1 MKKKMKKNVTTLVL
15 TSGLV
20 TSVLNPISIP
30 HNVHAQSV
38 SKVEQVLS
46 ALTPEQRE
54 AIKQLKIS
62 DKEGLQVSPDLDL
75 TSDAPTSVIVE
86 FKDKPA
92 QTAVMEAQTEGTSLS
107 EADAQAK
114 VDASHET
121 FNQDL
126 KTIFSKELNEKKDAY
141 KVKRSYKKAF
151 NGVSMTLPANKVKS
165 LLKSNA
171 VQAVWSDLQVQLDD
185 PTTKEQGAFEQ
196 QSSTHTMVTF
206 PGVEKLHEEGYTGKG
221 VKVGVIDTGI
231 DYNHPDLKGAYKG
244 GYDFVDNDN
253 DPMETTY
260 ADWQKSGMPETNGGE
275 AYYTEHGTHVA
286 GIIAGQGKNTA
297 DYAVTGVAPDA
308 DIYAYR
314 VLGRYGSGSTSA
326 ILAGIDKAVSDGMD
340 IISMSLGANYNDPLF
355 PTAIAVNNAVLSG
368 ATAVVAAGN
377 SGNKM
382 YTLGAPGNAPLA
394 ITVGA
399 SDTSATIPNYSASA
413 KSSTGDILPADLKL
427 AAQGLSDN
435 IADFQGKTYQMVN
448 VGTGLETSYFKRD
461 SDGNYTIPIDVTG
474 KIVLAQ
480 RGSIGIEEIVKRAK
494 SHGAKAVVLT
504 NTSRDALQDVFLGNV
519 YGYIPSF
526 LISST
531 QGTNITL
538 KIPSNES
545 NKGKTVDFT
554 FGNMS
559 QTVTAGNKLADF
571 SSRGPSRVLYDIKP
585 EVTAPGVSVFSTVPS
600 FMHKD
605 DNGKPL
611 TDYQYAY
618 ERLSGT
624 SMATPNVSG
633 VAALLKQAYPDMTPA
648 DIKATLMNTADPLND
663 KYSVYEVGA
672 GLVNPYKA
680 VHAQSEIQVKDKT
693 KTLSSNT
700 KNTDDS
706 ITLASKGIKTI
717 KNITG
722 ALSFGEQAVE
732 GTDLTD
738 SRSMTLFNKS
748 SEDKT
753 FDVKVQFQ
761 TLDGRFTNDSRA
773 DQDAAANGVTLDVK
787 SSLKV
792 KRYSSTNMDATI
804 NVPKTAKLGTYEGY
818 VVYTNQKNPDETYKI
833 PFAIHT
839 VKKGIDYVTG
849 NPSAFT
855 LAYEAGSNATKW
867 SVGVNFKLNSHMRTF
882 DFFLVDPK
890 TNEEI
895 GYLGTADGMGADEN
909 IEYYFR
915 GVLSNGRYSPLTGN
929 PDNPIGFGFKEVDP
943 GLWKIRMVGTNDNG
957 ETFTKDAPVFYG
969 EKEPKVTMNYE
980 AGQIVET
987 ANATDKTVTVNGNAF
1002 DKNIAEMQAA
1012 GVTASQGDNKMYYY
1026 NPNNSAEINIPVDQN
1041 GNFNSTIPLATAGPN
1056 TLPITEYDFYDRDKS
1071 TVENYG
1077 SFRDVYFIKK
1087 GTAYTTAI
1095 SDKKR
1100 INMGDS
1106 TTVTFSTKNI
1116 ATTVKKAEYSFLYP
1130 AKFLEM
1136 VSVQPRSEYKG
1147 KLDVQYTSTPFNT
1160 TYTKMTITATA
1171 LGDLATTGITGDTSL
1186 VDLTF
1191 KAKDQYYKG
1200 VMQLEDPTG
1209 TSRFFKAVY
1218 TNVDNT
1224 TVTTQ
1229 GIQPYFYVTPTYSLM
1244 RGAVQAEGL
1253 ASGFDNLGNAVMSGK
1268 VDYNKAGSKISVK
1281 DSDGKE
1287 YGVADP
1293 LGYSAS
1299 APYGFTT
1306 RLPITD
1312 KPFTLSID
1320 VPGHFTFKKDF
1331 TVGLKED
1338 GKVTAGS
1345 KPVDYSYIPGGD
1357 VDKNNV
1363 IDVKDA
1369 IYIQTYWGTNKR
1381 DADINYD
1388 GVVDEKDMQ
1397 YVINNYEMQNPWNA
1411 NSPKAVK
1418 KYKGKTLDDVLTDL
1432 GLE

>member
-1 MKKKMKKNVTTLVL
+1 MKKRIRKNVTTVAL
-15 TSGLV
+15 TTGLV
-20 TSVLNPISIP
+20 ASVFNPVSVTQ
-30 HNVHAQSV
+30 NVHAQSM

-46 ALTPEQRE
+46 ALTPAQRE

-62 DKEGLQVSPDLDL
+62 DKTGLQVSPDLDL

-92 QTAVMEAQTEGTSLS
+92 QTAVTVAETEGTTLS
-107 EADAQAK
+107 EEDAQAK
-114 VDASHET
+114 VDASHES
-121 FNQDL
+121 FDQDL
-126 KTIFSKELNEKKDAY
+126 KTIFSKELNEKKNPY
-141 KVKRSYKKAF
+141 KIKRSYKKAF

-171 VQAVWSDLQVQLDD
+171 VQAVWSDLHVQLDD
-185 PTTKEQGAFEQ
+185 PSVKEQASGQ
-196 QSSTHTMVTF
+196 QGPTHNMVTF

-221 VKVGVIDTGI
+221 VKIGILDTGI
-231 DYNHPDLKGAYKG
+231 DYNHPDLKGAFKG

-260 ADWQKSGMPETNGGE
+260 ADWKKSGQPETSGGE

-286 GIIAGQGKNTA
+286 GIIAGQGKNNA

-314 VLGRYGSGSTSA
+314 VLGRYGSGQTSA

-368 ATAVVAAGN
+368 VTAVVAAGN
-377 SGNKM
+377 SGNRM
-382 YTLGAPGNAPLA
+382 YTLGSPGNSPLA

-399 SDTSATIPNYSASA
+399 SDTSVTIPQYSATA
-413 KSSTGDILPADLKL
+413 HPSTGDTPVDMKL
-427 AAQGLSDN
+427 AAQGYSDN
-435 IADFQGKTYQMVN
+435 VADLQGQTFKLVN
-448 VGTGLETSYFKRD
+448 VGFGKDTSYYKRD
-461 SDGNYTIPIDVTG
+461 SNGNMIPRDVDG
-474 KIVLAQ
+474 KIVVAT
-480 RGSIGIEEIVKRAK
+480 RGSVSIADIVSTAIK
-494 SHGAKAVVLT
+494 HGAKAVILSNADNDT
-504 NTSRDALQDVFLGNV
+504 LQDVYLGNTF
-519 YGYIPSF
+519 GYIPTF
-526 LISST
+526 LINSK
-531 QGTNITL
+531 QGHAITGDLPLTNAKLDASI
-538 KIPSNES
+538 
-545 NKGKTVDFT
+545 DFT

-559 QTVTAGNKLADF
+559 QTVTQGNKLADF

-585 EVTAPGVSVFSTVPS
+585 EVTAPGVSVFSTVPAY
-600 FMHKD
+600 MHKD
-605 DNGKPL
+605 DNGNPL
-611 TDYQYAY
+611 TGYQDAY

-633 VAALLKQAYPDMTPA
+633 VAALLKQAHPDMTPA

-680 VHAQSEIQVKDKT
+680 VHTQTEIQVKDKT
-693 KTLSSNT
+693 KTLSSNA
-700 KNTDDS
+700 KDS
-706 ITLASKGIKTI
+706 GDTTLASKGIKTI

-722 ALSFGEQAVE
+722 ALSFGEQAVN
-732 GTDLTD
+732 GKDLTD
-738 SRSMTLFNKS
+738 QRSITLFNKG

-753 FDVKVQFQ
+753 YDVKVQFQ

-787 SSLKV
+787 SSVKV
-792 KRYSSTNMDATI
+792 KRYSSANMDATI

-839 VKKGIDYVTG
+839 VDEGIDYVKG
-849 NPSAFT
+849 EPSAFT
-855 LAYEAGSNATKW
+855 IPYEAASTSTKW
-867 SVGVNFKLNSHMRTF
+867 SVGLEFKLKSHMRTF

-909 IEYYFR
+909 IEYYFQ
-915 GVLSNGRYSPLTGN
+915 GILNQGQYYPLTGN
-929 PDNPIGFGFKEVDP
+929 PDNPITFDYKEVDP
-943 GLWKIRMVGTNDNG
+943 GLWKIRMVGTNDKG
-957 ETFTKDAPVFYG
+957 VTFTNDAPIFYG
-969 EKEPKVTMNYE
+969 EKEPKVTMSYE

-987 ANATDKTVTVNGNAF
+987 ANPTDKTVNVTGNAF
-1002 DKNIAEMQAA
+1002 DKDVAEMKAA
-1012 GVTASQGDNKMYYY
+1012 GIDASQGDNKMYYY
-1026 NPNNSAEINIPVDQN
+1026 NPNNSSEINLPVDQN
-1041 GNFNSTIPLATAGPN
+1041 GNFNSTIPLSTAGPN
-1056 TLPITEYDFYDRDKS
+1056 TLPITEYDFYDRNKS

-1077 SFRDVYFIKK
+1077 SVRDVYFVKK
-1087 GTAYTTAI
+1087 GTAYSTAI
-1095 SDKKR
+1095 SDKQR

-1106 TTVTFSTKNI
+1106 TTVTFSTKNM
-1116 ATTVKKAEYSFLYP
+1116 ATKVKKAEYSFLYP
-1130 AKFLEM
+1130 KQYLDI
-1136 VSVQPRSEYKG
+1136 VSVNPHGTYNG
-1147 KLDVQYTSTPFNT
+1147 NLDVQYTTTSFNSS
-1160 TYTKMTITATA
+1160 YDKMTITATA

-1191 KAKDQYYKG
+1191 KAKDNYYKG
-1200 VMQLEDPTG
+1200 PMQFEDPNGST
-1209 TSRFFKAVY
+1209 RFFKAVY
-1218 TNVDNT
+1218 TNVDNST
-1224 TVTTQ
+1224 LTTQ
-1229 GIQPYFYVTPTYSLM
+1229 GIQPYFYITPTYSLM
-1244 RGAVQAEGL
+1244 RGIAYPEGL
-1253 ASGFDNLGNAVMSGK
+1253 INGIDTTGQPTMKKL
-1268 VDYNKAGSKISVK
+1268 DYNKAGTKISVK

-1287 YGVADP
+1287 YGVSDP
-1293 LGYSAS
+1293 LGYSSVSVTA
-1299 APYGFTT
+1299 FTT

-1312 KPFTLSID
+1312 KQFTLSID

-1345 KPVDYSYIPGGD
+1345 KPVDYPYIPGGD
-1357 VDKNNV
+1357 VNKDNV
-1363 IDVKDA
+1363 IDVNDA
-1369 IYIQTYWGTNKR
+1369 LYIQTYWGTDKR

-1388 GVVDEKDMQ
+1388 GVVDAKDMQ
-1397 YVINNYEMQNPWNA
+1397 YVIDNYFMQNPWND
-1411 NSPKAVK
+1411 NSPKPVK
-1418 KYKGKTLDDVLTDL
+1418 KFKGKTLDNVLEAL

>member
-1 MKKKMKKNVTTLVL
+1 MKNKFMKGAAVMALSTGFLISTLPNANF
-15 TSGLV
+15 S
-20 TSVLNPISIP
+20 SIAK
-30 HNVHAQSV
+30 AQSV

-46 ALTPEQRE
+46 ALTPAQRE

-92 QTAVMEAQTEGTSLS
+92 QTAVMVAQTEGSTLS
-107 EADAQAK
+107 EADAQKK

-121 FNQDL
+121 FDQDL
-126 KTIFSKELNEKKDAY
+126 KTIFSKDIKENRNPY
-141 KVKRSYKKAF
+141 KVKRAFKKAF
-151 NGVSMTLPANKVKS
+151 NGVAMTLPANKVKS

-171 VQAVWSDLQVQLDD
+171 VQAVWSDLEVQLDD
-185 PTTKEQGAFEQ
+185 PTTKVESSDQQGP
-196 QSSTHTMVTF
+196 THNMVTF
-206 PGVEKLHEEGYTGKG
+206 PGIEKLHQEGYTGKG
-221 VKVGVIDTGI
+221 VKIGILDTGI
-231 DYNHPDLKGAYKG
+231 DYNHPDLKGAFKG

-260 ADWQKSGMPETNGGE
+260 ADWKKSGMPETNGGE
-275 AYYTEHGTHVA
+275 AFYTEHGTHVA
-286 GIIAGQGKNTA
+286 GIIAGQGKNNA

-314 VLGRYGSGSTSA
+314 VLGRYGSGATSA
-326 ILAGIDKAVSDGMD
+326 ILAGIDKAVSDGMN

-368 ATAVVAAGN
+368 VTAVVAAGN

-382 YTLGAPGNAPLA
+382 YTLGTPGNSPLA

-399 SDTSATIPNYSASA
+399 SDTSVTIPQYTATA
-413 KSSTGDILPADLKL
+413 KSPTGVLPADLKI
-427 AAQGLSDN
+427 AALGSSDN
-435 IADFQGKTYQMVN
+435 AVDFQGKTFQMVN
-448 VGTGLETSYFKRD
+448 VGTGAETSYFKRD
-461 SDGNYTIPIDVTG
+461 ADGNYTIPVDVTG
-474 KIVLAQ
+474 KIVIAQ
-480 RGSIGIEEIVKRAK
+480 RGTLGIEEIVKRAK
-494 SHGAKAVVLT
+494 SHGAKAVVLA
-504 NTSRDALQDVFLGNV
+504 NTSGDTLQDVFLGNV
-519 YGYIPSF
+519 YGYIPTF
-526 LISST
+526 LLNNM
-531 QGTNITL
+531 QAAYITL
-538 KIPSNES
+538 NIPLNEA

-559 QTVTAGNKLADF
+559 QTVTTGNKLADF

-585 EVTAPGVSVFSTVPS
+585 EVTAPGVSVFSTVPAY
-600 FMHKD
+600 MHKD
-605 DNGKPL
+605 DSGNPL
-611 TDYQYAY
+611 PDYKYAY

-633 VAALLKQAYPDMTPA
+633 VAALLKQAHPDMTPA
-648 DIKATLMNTADPLND
+648 DIKASLMNTADPLND

-693 KTLSSNT
+693 KTYNGSSN
-700 KNTDDS
+700 DS

-722 ALSFGEQAVE
+722 ALSFGEQAIE
-732 GTDLTD
+732 GKDFTD
-738 SRSMTLFNKS
+738 SRSMTFFNKS

-761 TLDGRFTNDSRA
+761 TLDARFTNDSRA
-773 DQDAAANGVTLDVK
+773 DQDAATNGVTLDTK
-787 SSLKV
+787 SSIKV
-792 KRYSSTNMDATI
+792 KRYSSANMDATI

-818 VVYTNQKNPDETYKI
+818 VVYTNQKNQDETYKI

-839 VKKGIDYVTG
+839 VKEGIDYVTG
-849 NPSAFT
+849 SPEAFT
-855 LAYEAGSNATKW
+855 IPYEAGSTATKW
-867 SVGVNFKLNSHMRTF
+867 SIGVNFKLNSHMRTF

-895 GYLGTADGMGADEN
+895 GYLGTADGMGAGEN
-909 IEYYFR
+909 IEYYFQ
-915 GVLSNGRYSPLTGN
+915 GVLNGGQYSPLTGN
-929 PDNPIGFGFKEVDP
+929 PENPIGYDYKEVDP

-957 ETFTKDAPVFYG
+957 ETFTKDAPVYYG

-987 ANATDKTVTVNGNAF
+987 ANATDKTVTVTGNAF

-1012 GVTASQGDNKMYYY
+1012 GITASQGDNKMYYY
-1026 NPNNSAEINIPVDQN
+1026 NPNNAAEINIPVEQN
-1041 GNFNSTIPLATAGPN
+1041 GNFNSTIPLATAGPI

-1077 SFRDVYFIKK
+1077 SVRDVYFVKN
-1087 GTAYTTAI
+1087 GTAYTSAI
-1095 SDKKR
+1095 ADKQR
-1100 INMGDS
+1100 ISMGD
-1106 TTVTFSTKNI
+1106 TTTLTFTTKNI
-1116 ATTVKKAEYSFLYP
+1116 GTKLKKAEYSFLYP
-1130 AKFLEM
+1130 IQYLDVVSAKPHGTY
-1136 VSVQPRSEYKG
+1136 SG
-1147 KLDVQYTSTPFNT
+1147 KLDVQYTTTSFNSS
-1160 TYTKMTITATA
+1160 YNKMTITATA
-1171 LGDLATTGITGDTSL
+1171 LGDLATSGISGDTSL

-1191 KAKDQYYKG
+1191 KAKDKYYKG
-1200 VMQLEDPTG
+1200 PMQFEDPTG
-1209 TSRFFKAVY
+1209 STRFFKAVY
-1218 TNVDNT
+1218 TNVDNS

-1229 GIQPYFYVTPTYSLM
+1229 GIQPYFYITPNYSLM
-1244 RGAVQAEGL
+1244 RSMVQVEGL
-1253 ASGFDNLGNAVMSGK
+1253 VTAFNLGTPVMNSK
-1268 VDYNKAGSKISVK
+1268 VDYNKAGTKISVK

-1287 YGVADP
+1287 YGLSDV
-1293 LGYSAS
+1293 LGSNDS
-1299 APYGFTT
+1299 NPYAFTS

-1312 KPFTLSID
+1312 KQFTLSID
-1320 VPGHFTFKKDF
+1320 MPGHFTFKKDF

-1345 KPVDYSYIPGGD
+1345 KPVDYNYIPGGD
-1357 VDKNNV
+1357 VNKDNV

-1369 IYIQTYWGTNKR
+1369 LFIQTYWGTNKR

-1388 GVVDEKDMQ
+1388 GVVNEKDMQ
-1397 YVINNYEMQNPWNA
+1397 YVMNNYYMQNPWNDNA
-1411 NSPKAVK
+1411 GKPVK
-1418 KYKGKTLDDVLTDL
+1418 KFKGETLDDVLKDL

>member
-1 MKKKMKKNVTTLVL
+1 MKKKMKKNVTTLAI
-15 TSGLV
+15 TTGLV
-20 TSVLNPISIP
+20 ASVFNPISVT
-30 HNVHAQSV
+30 HNANAQSM

-46 ALTPEQRE
+46 ALTPAQRE
-54 AIKQLKIS
+54 AIKQLKVS
-62 DKEGLQVSPDLDL
+62 EKSGLQVSPDLDL
-75 TSDAPTSVIVE
+75 TSDAQTSIIVE

-92 QTAVMEAQTEGTSLS
+92 QTAVMVAETEGTTLS
-107 EADAQAK
+107 ETDAQAK

-126 KTIFSKELNEKKDAY
+126 KTIFSKELKEKKNPY
-141 KVKRSYKKAF
+141 KIKRSYKKTF

-171 VQAVWSDLQVQLDD
+171 VQAVWSDLKVQLDD
-185 PTTKEQGAFEQ
+185 PTTKVQGSGEQGP
-196 QSSTHTMVTF
+196 THNMVTF

-221 VKVGVIDTGI
+221 VKIGILDTGI
-231 DYNHPDLKGAYKG
+231 DYNHPDLKGAFKG

-253 DPMETTY
+253 DPMETSY
-260 ADWQKSGMPETNGGE
+260 ADWQKSGQPESNGSE

-286 GIIAGQGKNTA
+286 GIIAGQGKNNA

-314 VLGRYGSGSTSA
+314 VLGAYGSGQTSA
-326 ILAGIDKAVSDGMD
+326 ILAGIDKAVADGMD
-340 IISMSLGANYNDPLF
+340 IISMSLGANYNDPLY
-355 PTAIAVNNAVLSG
+355 PTAIAVNNAVLAG
-368 ATAVVAAGN
+368 VTAVVAAGN

-382 YTLGAPGNAPLA
+382 YTLGSPGNAPLA

-399 SDTSATIPNYSASA
+399 SDTSVTIPTYTATA
-413 KSSTGDILPADLKL
+413 HPSTGDLSANLKL
-427 AAQGLSDN
+427 AAQGNTDN
-435 IADFQGKTYQMVN
+435 LADLQGQTLKLVN
-448 VGTGLETSYFKRD
+448 VGAGADTSYYKRD
-461 SDGNYTIPIDVTG
+461 ANGNLTIPRDVNG
-474 KIVLAQ
+474 KIVIAK
-480 RGSIGIEEIVKRAK
+480 RGSFGIADIVNTAK
-494 SHGAKAVVLT
+494 KHGAKAVILT
-504 NTSRDALQDVFLGNV
+504 NADGDALQDVFLGNTF
-519 YGYIPSF
+519 GYIPTF
-526 LISST
+526 LINSS
-531 QGTNITL
+531 QGNAIASKLPLTTAMLDSTI
-538 KIPSNES
+538 
-545 NKGKTVDFT
+545 DFT

-559 QTVTAGNKLADF
+559 QIVTTGNKLADF

-585 EVTAPGVSVFSTVPS
+585 EVTAPGVSVFSTVPAY
-600 FMHKD
+600 MHKD
-605 DNGKPL
+605 NNGNAL
-611 TDYQYAY
+611 TDYQNAY

-633 VAALLKQAYPDMTPA
+633 VAALLKQAHPDMTPA
-648 DIKATLMNTADPLND
+648 DIKASLMNTADPLND

-680 VHAQSEIQVKDKT
+680 VHAQTEIQVKDKT
-693 KTLSSNT
+693 KTLSSNA
-700 KNTDDS
+700 KDTDGT

-722 ALSFGEQAVE
+722 AISFGEQAVE
-732 GTDLTD
+732 GKDLSD
-738 SRSMTLFNKS
+738 SRSMTIFNKG

-761 TLDGRFTNDSRA
+761 TLDARFTNDSRA
-773 DQDAAANGVTLDVK
+773 DQDASTNGVTLDVK

-792 KRYSSTNMDATI
+792 KRYSSANMDATI

-818 VVYTNQKNPDETYKI
+818 VVYTNQKNPDETYKV

-839 VKKGIDYVTG
+839 VKEGIDYVTG
-849 NPSAFT
+849 TPSAFT
-855 LAYEAGSNATKW
+855 IPYEAGSNATKW
-867 SVGVNFKLNSHMRTF
+867 SIGASFKLNSHMRTF

-909 IEYYFR
+909 IDYYFQ
-915 GVLSNGRYSPLTGN
+915 GVLNGGKYSPLTGD
-929 PDNPIGFGFKEVDP
+929 PDNPIAFGFNEIDP
-943 GLWKIRMVGTNDNG
+943 GLWKIRLVGTNDKG
-957 ETFTKDAPVFYG
+957 ETFTKDAPVYYG

-987 ANATDKTVTVNGNAF
+987 ANATDKTVSVTGNAF

-1012 GVTASQGDNKMYYY
+1012 GITASQGDNKMYYY
-1026 NPNNSAEINIPVDQN
+1026 NPNTSSEINIPVDQN
-1041 GNFNSTIPLATAGPN
+1041 GNFNSTIPLATAGPIS
-1056 TLPITEYDFYDRDKS
+1056 LPITEYDFYDRDKS

-1077 SFRDVYFIKK
+1077 SFRDIYFVKK
-1087 GTAYTTAI
+1087 GTAYTSAI
-1095 SDKKR
+1095 SDKQR

-1106 TTVTFSTKNI
+1106 TTVTFSTKNL
-1116 ATTVKKAEYSFLYP
+1116 TTNVKKAEYSFLYP
-1130 AKFLEM
+1130 AKFLD
-1136 VSVQPRSEYKG
+1136 VTNVKAHGSYDG
-1147 KLDVQYTSTPFNT
+1147 KLDVKYTNTAFNT
-1160 TYTKMTITATA
+1160 TYNVMTITATA
-1171 LGDLATTGITGDTSL
+1171 TGDLATTGIVGDTSL

-1200 VMQLEDPTG
+1200 GMQFEDPTG
-1209 TSRFFKAVY
+1209 ASRFFKAVY
-1218 TNVDNT
+1218 TNVDNS

-1229 GIQPYFYVTPTYSLM
+1229 GIQPYFYITPTYSLM
-1244 RGAVQAEGL
+1244 RGAVQPEGL
-1253 ASGFDNLGNAVMSGK
+1253 AVGLDNLGNAIMK
-1268 VDYNKAGSKISVK
+1268 KLDYNKAGSKISVK
-1281 DSDGKE
+1281 DANGKE
-1287 YGVADP
+1287 YGVSDP
-1293 LGYSAS
+1293 LGFSAS
-1299 APYGFTT
+1299 APEGFTS
-1306 RLPITD
+1306 RLPITE

-1331 TVGLKED
+1331 TIGLKED

-1357 VDKNNV
+1357 VNKDNV

-1369 IYIQTYWGTNKR
+1369 LYIQTYWGTNKR

-1397 YVINNYEMQNPWNA
+1397 YVIDNYFMQNPWGDNTVKPA
-1411 NSPKAVK
+1411 K
-1418 KYKGKTLDDVLTDL
+1418 KYKGETLDDVLTDL

>member
-1 MKKKMKKNVTTLVL
+1 MKKKMKKNVTTLAIS
-15 TSGLV
+15 TGLV
-20 TSVLNPISIP
+20 TSVFNPISIT
-30 HNVHAQSV
+30 HNVHAQQV

-46 ALTPEQRE
+46 ALTPAQRE
-54 AIKQLKIS
+54 AIKQLKVS

-92 QTAVMEAQTEGTSLS
+92 QTAVMVAETKGTTVS

-121 FNQDL
+121 FDKDL
-126 KTIFSKELNEKKDAY
+126 KGIFSKELKEKKNPY
-141 KVKRSYKKAF
+141 KIKRAYKKAF

-185 PTTKEQGAFEQ
+185 PTTKEESSDQQGP
-196 QSSTHTMVTF
+196 THNMVTF

-221 VKVGVIDTGI
+221 VKIGILDTGI
-231 DYNHPDLKGAYKG
+231 DYNHPDLKGAFKG

-260 ADWQKSGMPETNGGE
+260 ADWKKSGMPETNGGE

-286 GIIAGQGKNTA
+286 GIIAGQGKNNA

-308 DIYAYR
+308 DIYSYR
-314 VLGRYGSGSTSA
+314 VLGRYGSGQTSA
-326 ILAGIDKAVSDGMD
+326 ILAGIDKAVTDGMD
-340 IISMSLGANYNDPLF
+340 IISMSLGANYNDPLY

-368 ATAVVAAGN
+368 VTAVVAAGN
-377 SGNKM
+377 SGNRM
-382 YTLGAPGNAPLA
+382 YSLGSPGNAPLA

-399 SDTSATIPNYSASA
+399 SDTSVTIPQYTATA
-413 KSSTGDILPADLKL
+413 HLSTGDSPSDLKL
-427 AAQGLSDN
+427 AAQGNTDN
-435 IADFQGKTYQMVN
+435 VTDFQGQTYQMVN
-448 VGTGLETSYFKRD
+448 VGSGADTVYYKRD
-461 SDGNYTIPIDVTG
+461 ANGQYTIPYDVKG

-480 RGSIGIEEIVKRAK
+480 RGNLGIADIVRIAK
-494 SHGAKAVVLT
+494 SHGAKAVVLV
-504 NTSRDALQDVFLGNV
+504 NTTGDTLQDVFLGNT
-519 YGYIPSF
+519 YGYLPTF
-526 LISST
+526 LINNKQGSAIANQLPLTEAKKGST
-531 QGTNITL
+531 I
-538 KIPSNES
+538 
-545 NKGKTVDFT
+545 DFT

-559 QTVTAGNKLADF
+559 QTVTTGNKLADF

-585 EVTAPGVSVFSTVPS
+585 EVTAPGVSVFSTVPAY
-600 FMHKD
+600 MHKD
-605 DNGKPL
+605 DNGNAL
-611 TDYQYAY
+611 SDYQNAY

-633 VAALLKQAYPDMTPA
+633 VAALLKQAHPDMTPA
-648 DIKATLMNTADPLND
+648 DIKASLMNTADPLND

-680 VHAQSEIQVKDKT
+680 VHAQTEIQVKDKT
-693 KTLSSNT
+693 KTYTGSSN
-700 KNTDDS
+700 DA

-722 ALSFGEQAVE
+722 ALSFGEQAVDSK
-732 GTDLTD
+732 DLSD
-738 SRSMTLFNKS
+738 SRSMTFFNKS

-761 TLDGRFTNDSRA
+761 TLGARFTNDSRA

-787 SSLKV
+787 SSVKV
-792 KRYSSTNMDATI
+792 KRYSSANMDATI
-804 NVPKTAKLGTYEGY
+804 NVPKSAKLGTYEGY
-818 VVYTNQKNPDETYKI
+818 VIYTNQKNPDETYKI

-839 VKKGIDYVTG
+839 VKEGIEYVKGT
-849 NPSAFT
+849 PEAFT
-855 LAYEAGSNATKW
+855 LPYEAGSNATRW
-867 SVGVNFKLNSHMRTF
+867 SIGTSFKLNSHMRTF

-909 IEYYFR
+909 IEYYFQ
-915 GVLSNGRYSPLTGN
+915 GVLNQGQYSPLTGD
-929 PDNPIGFGFKEVDP
+929 PDNPIAFDYKEVDP
-943 GLWKIRMVGTNDNG
+943 GLWKIRLVGTNDNG
-957 ETFTKDAPVFYG
+957 ETFTKDAPVYYG

-987 ANATDKTVTVNGNAF
+987 ANATDKNVTVTGNAF

-1012 GVTASQGDNKMYYY
+1012 GITASQGDNKMYYY

-1041 GNFNSTIPLATAGPN
+1041 GNFNSTIPLATAGPIS
-1056 TLPITEYDFYDRDKS
+1056 LPITEYDFYDRDKS

-1077 SFRDVYFIKK
+1077 SFKDVYFVKK
-1087 GTAYTTAI
+1087 GTAYTSAI
-1095 SDKKR
+1095 SDKQR

-1106 TTVTFSTKNI
+1106 TTVTFSTKNV
-1116 ATTVKKAEYSFLYP
+1116 ATSVKKAEYSFLYP
-1130 AKFLEM
+1130 TKFLD
-1136 VSVQPRSEYKG
+1136 VTNVKAHGTYDG
-1147 KLDVQYTSTPFNT
+1147 KLDVKYTSTPFNG
-1160 TYTKMTITATA
+1160 TYTVMTITATA

-1186 VDLTF
+1186 VDVTF
-1191 KAKDQYYKG
+1191 KTKDQYYKG
-1200 VMQLEDPTG
+1200 PMTFEDPTG
-1209 TSRFFKAVY
+1209 SSRFFKAVY
-1218 TNVDNT
+1218 TNVDNS

-1229 GIQPYFYVTPTYSLM
+1229 GIQPYFYITPTYSLM

-1253 ASGFDNLGNAVMSGK
+1253 ALGFDNTGAPNMK
-1268 VDYNKAGSKISVK
+1268 KIDYAKAGSKISVK
-1281 DSDGKE
+1281 DADGKE
-1287 YGVADP
+1287 YGVSDP
-1293 LGYSAS
+1293 LGYSS
-1299 APYGFTT
+1299 TAPFGFTT

-1331 TVGLKED
+1331 TVGIKED

-1369 IYIQTYWGTNKR
+1369 LYIETYWGTNKR

-1397 YVINNYEMQNPWNA
+1397 YVIDNYSMQNPWDDNA
-1411 NSPKAVK
+1411 GKPVK